1 MPFRPF
7 THYLPRST
15 SCQMRLQQYSTQPRL
30 SHLNEEGQASMVN
43 IADKAPT
50 KRTATAIGS
59 IFIPAVAYN
68 LITLT
73 NSGEA
78 GIPKSQED
86 EAVAKARRKGDV
98 ISVARLAAIM
108 GCKRTSDLIPLC
120 HPLAISNV
128 DIALTPLPPPLER
141 NGCQGDGRYSILC
154 KATVTCEGKTGVEM
168 EALTAVSI
176 GLLTVWD
183 MLKAVAGKDMEI
195 GHIMVTDKTGGKS
208 GDFHRHHN

>member
-1 MPFRPF
+1 
-7 THYLPRST
+7 
-15 SCQMRLQQYSTQPRL
+15 
-30 SHLNEEGQASMVN
+30 MVN
-43 IADKAPT
+43 IADKDPT

-59 IFIPAVAYN
+59 IFIPAIAYN
-68 LITLT
+68 LITSAYPDEAAT
-73 NSGEA
+73 PKTQEGEA
-78 GIPKSQED
+78 M
-86 EAVAKARRKGDV
+86 AKARRKGDV

-128 DIALTPLPPPLER
+128 DVTLTPLPPPLQWD
-141 NGCQGDGRYSILC
+141 GCEGGGRYSILC
-154 KATVTCEGKTGVEM
+154 KATVSCEGKTGVEM

-195 GHIMVTDKTGGKS
+195 GRIIVTDKTGGKT
-208 GDFHRHHN
+208 GDFHRDHHKA